1 MRSSY
6 MYYYYCDYCH
16 YNIEL
21 LVIKS
26 KNLLPAV
33 LMVSLYNEINSIT
46 K

>member
-6 MYYYYCDYCH
+6 MYYYYCDY
-16 YNIEL
+16 YRYTIEL

-26 KNLLPAV
+26 KNLLPSV
-33 LMVSLYNEINSIT
+33 LMLSLYNQINSIT